1 MRVAPQFIVV
11 LILLI
16 SEQEKDEE
24 DVTEG
29 KEKTQYQI
37 RCPVCDGRL
46 CDVVTDQELAFPLY
60 PPSCALVIKCWKCR
74 KKVNIV
80 EVNLSSPIYHHS
92 QNDDIA
98 AECGVWE

>member
-1 MRVAPQFIVV
+1 MT
-11 LILLI
+11 
-16 SEQEKDEE
+16 EE
-24 DVTEG
+24 

-37 RCPVCDGRL
+37 RCPVCDGRV